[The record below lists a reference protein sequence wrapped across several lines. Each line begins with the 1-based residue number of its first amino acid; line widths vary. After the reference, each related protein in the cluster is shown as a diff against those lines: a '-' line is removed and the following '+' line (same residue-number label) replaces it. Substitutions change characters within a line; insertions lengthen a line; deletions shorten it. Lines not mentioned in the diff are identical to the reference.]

1 MPWHDIGA
9 MVVGASARDISRHFI
24 QRWNATKL
32 EKARENLTYPY
43 LIPKSYSEIPLID
56 HKLSA
61 FPLHRVTCQVLRSVS
76 SWNSGFIEQDTVEQS
91 IHEAYVQTITKA
103 QHYIYIENQF
113 FISLG
118 TPQVKNQVADALLKR
133 IVRAYK

>member
-1 MPWHDIGA
+1 MILVPW
-9 MVVGASARDISRHFI
+9 VVGATARDISRHFI
-24 QRWNATKL
+24 QRWNAIKL

-43 LIPKSYSEIPLID
+43 LIPKSYSEIPLMD
-56 HKLSA
+56 QKLLSS

-76 SWNSGFIEQDTVEQS
+76 SWNSGFIEQDIVEQS
-91 IHEAYVQTITKA
+91 IHDAYVQTITKA

-113 FISLG
+113 FISMG
-118 TPQVKNQVADALLKR
+118 TMQVKNQVADALLKR